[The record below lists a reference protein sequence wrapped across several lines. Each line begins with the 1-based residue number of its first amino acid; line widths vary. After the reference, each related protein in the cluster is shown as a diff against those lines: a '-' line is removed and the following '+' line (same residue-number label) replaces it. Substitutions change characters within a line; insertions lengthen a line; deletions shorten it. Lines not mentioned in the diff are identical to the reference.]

1 MHKFKYLVN
10 KYEIMKTI
18 GISKNIRIMIEENSM
33 EGENIN
39 DTLVRLLED
48 VDDLPPYQPKKL
60 KRTNITISE
69 ENFNKLNSLKADKES
84 FNSVLERLI
93 SEKGKSKD

>member
-10 KYEIMKTI
+10 QYEIMKTI

-39 DTLVRLLED
+39 DTLSRLLED
-48 VDDLPPYQPKKL
+48 VDDLPPYQPKRPQ
-60 KRTNITISE
+60 RTNITLSE
-69 ENFNKLNSLKADKES
+69 ENFSKLNSLKADKES

-93 SEKGKSKD
+93 SEKGNTD

>member
-39 DTLVRLLED
+39 DTLARLLEN

-69 ENFNKLNSLKADKES
+69 ENFNKLNSLKANKES

-93 SEKGKSKD
+93 SEKGNTD